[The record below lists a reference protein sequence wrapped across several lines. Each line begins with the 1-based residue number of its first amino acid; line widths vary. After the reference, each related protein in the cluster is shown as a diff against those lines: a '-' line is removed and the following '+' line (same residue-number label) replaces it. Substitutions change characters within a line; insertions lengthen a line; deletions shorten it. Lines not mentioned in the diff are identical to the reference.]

1 METSCLLDQGA
12 CIGEVYRLPMRD
24 GNSNGLVVVRD
35 CKSVYRLPMRD
46 GNFGNPFETRIR
58 IRVYRLPMRDG
69 NMS

>member
-1 METSCLLDQGA
+1 
-12 CIGEVYRLPMRD
+12 MRD

-69 NMS
+69 NCNNLHAMAADRAGFIDYL